1 MLRTGHRLSLL
12 ACPQVILDRD
22 AGKGPSRVRL
32 GGKQGGAKRDSG
44 EMGSSSTEAN
54 ATTPKRER
62 SGVTFGAAAALVKNV
77 VRMGGTVSGGEIRE
91 GARVAEEPAKGRAV
105 VLGKDEGRD
114 EAEES
119 TAGSED
125 SDDSGDESL
134 VHTNTEE
141 EEDGASSQ
149 GVTRSHFRR
158 SKYFKAI
165 YELLKKSRAMRQL
178 SRLVLS
184 VQGILSAGL
193 VLHLILFVIM
203 ASLVRTTQTEISSA
217 SVAGEV
223 LLATVNIPPL
233 ARRLQNAAKGGWWAT
248 QTTVDQL
255 QQDLSTEVEQL
266 FTQYRIEYT
275 GRTQDP
281 MLHDLLRYGVTFPVI
296 TDQDHGDGLG
306 PRNVTIEGE
315 DTSGLLRI
323 TSLLASY
330 AESIEFMSQE
340 ELATAADTSRR
351 WLFAVEG
358 PQVSF
363 LGVQSTILAQAYQRV
378 VNRLHNLITNQLVLG
393 LVQSVVVMPICSLL
407 PFLVMR
413 SLLREKAAL
422 FSVFL
427 TIPRPVLFHLAAG
440 KPRGEEGTAAQDIHN
455 LDLSAVLTDE
465 VCGVARLAGCDQR
478 HARRCDRRPGQ

>member
-1 MLRTGHRLSLL
+1 M
-12 ACPQVILDRD
+12 
-22 AGKGPSRVRL
+22 RL
-32 GGKQGGAKRDSG
+32 GGKQGATKRDSG
-44 EMGSSSTEAN
+44 EIGSSSTEAN

-62 SGVTFGAAAALVKNV
+62 SGVTFSAAAALVKNV
-77 VRMGGTVSGGEIRE
+77 VRMGGTVSGGEVRE
-91 GARVAEEPAKGRAV
+91 GVRVAEEPAKGKAV
-105 VLGKDEGRD
+105 VLDEGRD
-114 EAEES
+114 DAEES

-134 VHTNTEE
+134 VHTNAEE

-193 VLHLILFVIM
+193 VLHVILFVIM

-407 PFLVMR
+407 TFLVMR